1 MSDLFKT
8 YDVRVKIVQ
17 KEQKSEDVIKGISA
31 TNKKVAELIAE
42 DLCKNTLETLG
53 RPIDF
58 VYKLEFK
65 AEERNSVHPNQE
77 EQNG

>member
-42 DLCKNTLETLG
+42 DLRK
-53 RPIDF
+53 
-58 VYKLEFK
+58 K
-65 AEERNSVHPNQE
+65 
-77 EQNG
+77 